1 MKLQWLKDYKEL
13 EKDIA
18 SLELNLERSEREL
31 RRWVQGDLA
40 KYKLTEESL
49 ASNLEEKIEVIRYEL
64 ACKMNDQRKILDMIS
79 KFDTLENKIIVGKY
93 IEGKTLEEIAEQHQY
108 STQYIYNKHA
118 QLKKTIRF
126 VELMAI

>member
-40 KYKLTEESL
+40 KYKLTEESI

>member
-18 SLELNLERSEREL
+18 SLELKLERSEREL

-40 KYKLTEESL
+40 KYKLTEESI

-79 KFDTLENKIIVGKY
+79 KFDTLENKIIIGKY

-126 VELMAI
+126 VELMVV

>member
-40 KYKLTEESL
+40 KYKLTEESI

-79 KFDTLENKIIVGKY
+79 KFDTLENKIIIGKY

-126 VELMAI
+126 VELMVI

>member
-79 KFDTLENKIIVGKY
+79 KFDTLENKIIIGKY

>member
-40 KYKLTEESL
+40 KYKLTEESI

-79 KFDTLENKIIVGKY
+79 KFDTLENKIIIGKY

>member
-13 EKDIA
+13 ERDIA

-40 KYKLTEESL
+40 KYKLTEESI

-126 VELMAI
+126 VELMVV

>member
-1 MKLQWLKDYKEL
+1 MKLQWLKDYREL
-13 EKDIA
+13 EKDVA

-126 VELMAI
+126 VELMVV

>member
-18 SLELNLERSEREL
+18 SLELNLERAEREL

-40 KYKLTEESL
+40 KYKLTEESI

-79 KFDTLENKIIVGKY
+79 KFDTLENKIIIGKY

-118 QLKKTIRF
+118 QLKKTFKI
-126 VELMAI
+126 VELLNL

>member
-40 KYKLTEESL
+40 KYKLTEESI
-49 ASNLEEKIEVIRYEL
+49 ASNFE
-64 ACKMNDQRKILDMIS
+64 
-79 KFDTLENKIIVGKY
+79 
-93 IEGKTLEEIAEQHQY
+93 
-108 STQYIYNKHA
+108 
-118 QLKKTIRF
+118 
-126 VELMAI
+126 

>member
-1 MKLQWLKDYKEL
+1 MKLQWLKDYREL

-40 KYKLTEESL
+40 KYKLTEESI

>member
-40 KYKLTEESL
+40 KYKLTEESI

-118 QLKKTIRF
+118 QLKKIIRF
-126 VELMAI
+126 AELMVV

>member
-1 MKLQWLKDYKEL
+1 MKLQWLKDYKEI

-40 KYKLTEESL
+40 KYKLTEESI

>member
-126 VELMAI
+126 VELMVV

>member
-1 MKLQWLKDYKEL
+1 MKLQWLKDYREL

-40 KYKLTEESL
+40 KYKLTEESI

-126 VELMAI
+126 VELMVV

>member
-1 MKLQWLKDYKEL
+1 MKLQWLKDYREL

-40 KYKLTEESL
+40 KYKLTEESI

-118 QLKKTIRF
+118 QLKKIIRF
-126 VELMAI
+126 AELMVV

>member
-1 MKLQWLKDYKEL
+1 MKLQWLKDYREL

-40 KYKLTEESL
+40 KYKLTEESI

-79 KFDTLENKIIVGKY
+79 KFDTLENKIIIGKY

-126 VELMAI
+126 VELMVV

>member
-49 ASNLEEKIEVIRYEL
+49 ASNLEEKIEAIRYEL

>member
-40 KYKLTEESL
+40 KYKLTEESI

-64 ACKMNDQRKILDMIS
+64 AHKMNDQRKILDMIS

>member
-13 EKDIA
+13 ERDIA

-40 KYKLTEESL
+40 KYKLTEESI

>member
-31 RRWVQGDLA
+31 SRWVQGDLA
-40 KYKLTEESL
+40 KYKLTEESI

-79 KFDTLENKIIVGKY
+79 KFDTLENKIIIGKY
-93 IEGKTLEEIAEQHQY
+93 IEGKTLEEIAEQHKY

-118 QLKKTIRF
+118 QLKKTFKI
-126 VELMAI
+126 VELLNL

>member
-40 KYKLTEESL
+40 KYKLTEESI

-93 IEGKTLEEIAEQHQY
+93 IEGKTLEEIAEEHQY

>member
-40 KYKLTEESL
+40 KYKLTEESI

-126 VELMAI
+126 VELMVV

>member
-40 KYKLTEESL
+40 KYKLTEDSI

>member
-18 SLELNLERSEREL
+18 SLELKLERSEREL

-40 KYKLTEESL
+40 KYKLTEESI

>member
-13 EKDIA
+13 ERDIA

-40 KYKLTEESL
+40 KYKLTEESI

-79 KFDTLENKIIVGKY
+79 KFDTLENKIIIGKY
-93 IEGKTLEEIAEQHQY
+93 IEGKTLEEIAEEHRY

>member
-18 SLELNLERSEREL
+18 LLELNLERSEREL

-79 KFDTLENKIIVGKY
+79 KFDTLENKIIIGKY

>member
-79 KFDTLENKIIVGKY
+79 KFDTLENKIIIGKY

-126 VELMAI
+126 VELMVV

>member
-40 KYKLTEESL
+40 KYKLTEESI

-64 ACKMNDQRKILDMIS
+64 ACKMNDQQKILDMIS

-126 VELMAI
+126 VELMVV

>member
-40 KYKLTEESL
+40 KYKLTEESI

-126 VELMAI
+126 VELMEI

>member
-40 KYKLTEESL
+40 KYKLTEESI

-79 KFDTLENKIIVGKY
+79 KFDTLENKIIIGKY
-93 IEGKTLEEIAEQHQY
+93 IEGKTLEEIAEQHKY

-118 QLKKTIRF
+118 QLKKTFKI
-126 VELMAI
+126 VELLNL

>member
-13 EKDIA
+13 ERDIA

-40 KYKLTEESL
+40 KYKLTEESI

-79 KFDTLENKIIVGKY
+79 KFDTLENKIIIGKY

>member
-40 KYKLTEESL
+40 KYKLTEESI

-79 KFDTLENKIIVGKY
+79 KFDTLENKIIIGKY

-126 VELMAI
+126 VELMVV

>member
-40 KYKLTEESL
+40 KYKLTEESI

-93 IEGKTLEEIAEQHQY
+93 IEGKTLEEIAEEHRY

>member
-40 KYKLTEESL
+40 KYKLTEESI

-126 VELMAI
+126 VELMVI